1 MKFLNDLLEKLYPP
15 VKPLQPGLYSY
26 RPEKDDDFPFSMHL
40 RIETPEH
47 AILILHAKTVL
58 HLNQTAA
65 EFLYDFIMHMSRD
78 ETIKAL
84 SKRYDISKNTIAADY
99 DDLFERLQVLMT
111 TPDLDP
117 VSFLDFER
125 QVPYSGE
132 IAAPYRLDLALT
144 YRFSE
149 DSQVDSD
156 LQKRIT
162 QELSEE
168 EWMQVVEKTWEIGV
182 PHLIFT
188 GGEPTLQPYLPKFL
202 AAAETHGQVT
212 GILTDGIK
220 LADRD
225 YMTLLLNQG
234 LDHIVLVLDPDQDA
248 CWEAIANLM
257 PEDIHVT
264 IHLTIHQTNTDYY
277 QNLLE
282 NLQNQQVTNLSLS
295 ARTKDMQQTLDEV
308 NEIALDMGFSITYD
322 IPVPYSHNNPVE
334 LELEAE
340 EVKEVGN
347 AWLYIEPDGD
357 VLQEQGHTEVLGNI
371 LTDDWRVIWAKA
383 SA

>member
-65 EFLYDFIMHMSRD
+65 EFLYDFIQHMSRD
-78 ETIKAL
+78 RTIKAL
-84 SKRYDISKNTIAADY
+84 SKRYAVAKATIASDY

-149 DSQVDSD
+149 GSEVESE

-168 EWMQVVEKTWEIGV
+168 EWLRVVEKSWEIGV

-188 GGEPTLQPYLPKFL
+188 GGEPTLQPYLPKLL

-212 GILTDGIK
+212 GILTDGVK
-220 LADRD
+220 LTDRD
-225 YMTLLLNQG
+225 YMNLLLNQG

-248 CWEAIANLM
+248 CWEAVANLL

-264 IHLTIHQTNTDYY
+264 VHLTINQTDTDYY

-282 NLQNQQVTNLSLS
+282 NLQNQQVSNISLS

-308 NEIALDMGFSITYD
+308 NEIALDLGFSITYD
-322 IPVPYSHNNPVE
+322 IPVPYSHYNPVE

-357 VLQEQGHTEVLGNI
+357 
-371 LTDDWRVIWAKA
+371 
-383 SA
+383 

>member
-15 VKPLQPGLYSY
+15 IKPLEPGIYSY
-26 RPEKDDDFPFSMHL
+26 RPQSDDAFPYSMHL

-47 AILILHAKTVL
+47 ALLILHAKTVL

-78 ETIKAL
+78 ETINAL
-84 SKRYDISKNTIAADY
+84 SKRYDIPKETIATDY
-99 DDLFERLQVLMT
+99 DDLFERLELLMT

-149 DSQVDSD
+149 DSEVESE

-162 QELSEE
+162 QELIEE
-168 EWMQVVEKTWEIGV
+168 EWLRVVEKSWEIGV

-188 GGEPTLQPYLPKFL
+188 GGEPTLQPYLPKLL

-212 GILTDGIK
+212 GVLTDGIK
-220 LADRD
+220 FADRD
-225 YMTLLLNQG
+225 YMNLLLDQG

-264 IHLTIHQTNTDYY
+264 IHLTIKQTDTAYY

-295 ARTKDMQQTLDEV
+295 ARGNEMQKTLDEV
-308 NEIALDMGFSITYD
+308 NEIALDLGFAITYD

-357 VLQEQGHTEVLGNI
+357 VLQEQGQTEVLGNV
-371 LTDDWRVIWAKA
+371 LADDWQVIWAKA